1 LALDDGNLLTGA
13 LEYKDKHVID
23 VMTTLDKVFMAGPG
37 RNRSKCPSTLCITL
51 VLELTGP
58 DWSWTGPD
66 RS

>member
-37 RNRSKCPSTLCITL
+37 RNRSKCPSTHLPTL
-51 VLELTGP
+51 V
-58 DWSWTGPD
+58 S
-66 RS
+66 